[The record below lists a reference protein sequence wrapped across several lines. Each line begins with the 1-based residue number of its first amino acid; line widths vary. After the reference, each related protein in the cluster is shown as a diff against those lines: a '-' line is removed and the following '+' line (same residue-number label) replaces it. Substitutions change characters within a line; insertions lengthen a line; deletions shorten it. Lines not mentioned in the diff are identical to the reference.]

1 MCEDVK
7 FNNDICSSSLTIEKD
22 TDKDQVSKI
31 PKNVDLK
38 FGEIMSPHMLIV
50 EWTEKKG
57 WSAPKI
63 QRYQDL
69 KISPISSCLHYGITC
84 FEGMK
89 CYKTTSDK
97 TLRLFRPDCNIARLK
112 KSMKR
117 LGMPGTDFEGKQ
129 LLKCIK
135 ELIRL
140 DKDWVPYGEGYSLY
154 IRPNVIANH
163 QCLGLATPNSL
174 LLYVITSPVGPYYPS
189 GFKPIR
195 LKSETKYVRAWTGG
209 TGDVKVG
216 GNYANT
222 IKAAHI
228 ATKDG
233 YDQVLWLFGKEKVIT
248 EVGAMNIFFVI
259 KNSSTKRKEIIT
271 PSLTRGDVLP
281 GVTRRSVIEITQK
294 WGDIDV
300 REIDLSINDVSIA
313 SKSGSLLEAFA
324 TGTAAVITP
333 ISCIEYGGLNMN
345 IPATGEV
352 TRKLFQSL
360 VDIQYGNIL
369 HEWSVTID

>member
-1 MCEDVK
+1 MCEYVK
-7 FNNDICSSSLTIEKD
+7 VNNNICSSSLTIEKSV
-22 TDKDQVSKI
+22 DKNQIKKI

-38 FGEIMSPHMLIV
+38 FGKIMSPHMLIV
-50 EWTEKKG
+50 EWTEVKG
-57 WSAPKI
+57 WSAPRI
-63 QRYQDL
+63 QPFQDL

-89 CYKTTSDK
+89 CYKATSDK
-97 TLRLFRPDCNIARLK
+97 SLRLFRPECNIERLK

-117 LGMPGTDFEGKQ
+117 LGMPGSDFEGIQ

-140 DKDWVPYGEGYSLY
+140 DKDWVPYGVGYSLY

-195 LKSETKYVRAWTGG
+195 LRSETKYVRAWPGG

-222 IKAAHI
+222 IKPAHI
-228 ATKDG
+228 AAKDG
-233 YDQVLWLFGKEKVIT
+233 YDQVLWLFGKQKEIT

-259 KNSSTKRKEIIT
+259 KNSATERHELIT

-281 GVTRRSVIEITQK
+281 GVTRQSIIEITQK
-294 WGDIDV
+294 WEGIDV
-300 REIDLSINDVSIA
+300 REIELSIDDVSTA
-313 SKSGSLLEAFA
+313 FKSGMLVEAFA

-333 ISCIEYGGLNMN
+333 ISCIEYGGLNIT
-345 IPATGEV
+345 IPATGKL

-360 VDIQYGNIL
+360 IDIQYGNIS
-369 HEWSVTID
+369 HEWSVVFD

>member
-1 MCEDVK
+1 M
-7 FNNDICSSSLTIEKD
+7 
-22 TDKDQVSKI
+22 
-31 PKNVDLK
+31 
-38 FGEIMSPHMLIV
+38 
-50 EWTEKKG
+50 
-57 WSAPKI
+57 
-63 QRYQDL
+63 
-69 KISPISSCLHYGITC
+69 
-84 FEGMK
+84 
-89 CYKTTSDK
+89 
-97 TLRLFRPDCNIARLK
+97 
-112 KSMKR
+112 
-117 LGMPGTDFEGKQ
+117 
-129 LLKCIK
+129 
-135 ELIRL
+135 
-140 DKDWVPYGEGYSLY
+140 
-154 IRPNVIANH
+154 
-163 QCLGLATPNSL
+163 ATPNSL